1 MDSKTTELL
10 EKDKVD
16 RSENDT
22 LAGLSEDGPIKYL
35 SMDAD
40 KFNLMTVDELL
51 SAAAALNALAFQVQR
66 FQSDNESSANRVERY
81 LNSKINLAA
90 HEYIGYW
97 EERKSK
103 ALNESAHLMSVYG
116 ELSKVKQR
124 AEQHKFLAKSI
135 NDLASTLIKKADLK
149 SRRWKD

>member
-10 EKDKVD
+10 EIDKND
-16 RSENDT
+16 RSNNDE
-22 LAGLSEDGPIKYL
+22 LAGLSDDGPIKYL

-40 KFNLMTVDELL
+40 KFNIMTVDELL

-66 FQSDNESSANRVERY
+66 FQSDNDASANRVERY
-81 LNSKINLAA
+81 LNSRINLAA
-90 HEYIGYW
+90 QAYTGYW
-97 EERKSK
+97 EERKSI
-103 ALNESAHLMSVYG
+103 ALNESAHLMTVYG
-116 ELSKVKQR
+116 ELSKIKQR